1 MYRHSYQL
9 SVIISYSYTRAYQ
22 PHRPYSPSHA
32 PHLGSEIHL
41 YLYAICTCICIM
53 YMHST
58 YTCTQIAACRI
69 YYLYTYT
76 HRSIIDILSPPAVFL
91 LYWVLARVKHGHSSV
106 SGAVYQHQLTGT
118 DACIYCIYCICCISD
133 DTKNKSTQS
142 ASLLIFQWPCVTH
155 KVLPPGLTPFL

>member
-41 YLYAICTCICIM
+41 YLYAICT
-53 YMHST
+53 MHMHIHHVYT
-58 YTCTQIAACRI
+58 YTYTQIAACRI

-76 HRSIIDILSPPAVFL
+76 HRSIIDILSPPAVCL

-118 DACIYCIYCICCISD
+118 DAFIYCIYCIPG